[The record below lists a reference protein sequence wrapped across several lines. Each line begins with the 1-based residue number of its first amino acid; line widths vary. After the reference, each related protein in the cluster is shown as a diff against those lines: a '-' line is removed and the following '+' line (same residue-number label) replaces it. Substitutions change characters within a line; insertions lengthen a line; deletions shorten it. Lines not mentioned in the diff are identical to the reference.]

1 MYVYTYVYTCIYK
14 YIYIYLYIYIYIY
27 IYTHIAVVQDPD
39 PGTTARRKGIT
50 TTSAV
55 LGRRRACAGNNKQS

>member
-14 YIYIYLYIYIYIY
+14 YIYILIYIY